1 MAGNGGYQ
9 IGDVANGYVLTEH
22 GWTPVPP
29 VEAPTPPQYQVG
41 DVANGSVLTEQGW
54 KPLAP
59 GGGTP
64 GCGNQ
69 PSGYASQQQEG
80 CAPQQQPPYGGQPA
94 YQPQPAHQ
102 PQGTSPGS
110 RKTLLIVVA
119 VVAVLAVGFVGS
131 IALVISNAR
140 NNGGVSRRR

>member
-64 GCGNQ
+64 GWGNQ

-80 CAPQQQPPYGGQPA
+80 YAPQQQPPTGHNP
-94 YQPQPAHQ
+94 H
-102 PQGTSPGS
+102 TSRSPP
-110 RKTLLIVVA
+110 T
-119 VVAVLAVGFVGS
+119 
-131 IALVISNAR
+131 
-140 NNGGVSRRR
+140 SRRAPAPAAGRRS